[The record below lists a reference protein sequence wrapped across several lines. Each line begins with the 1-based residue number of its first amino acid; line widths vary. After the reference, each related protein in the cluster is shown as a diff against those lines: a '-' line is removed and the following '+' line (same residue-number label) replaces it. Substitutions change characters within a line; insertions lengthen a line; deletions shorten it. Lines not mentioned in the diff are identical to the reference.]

1 MSART
6 AAVTGV
12 AVGVDLGGTKLL
24 AALVDEA
31 GTVVEDV
38 KIARPTTGAGTVD
51 AIAEIVGGWGTSLP
65 VGMGVAGLVDR
76 QGVLRV
82 GPNLPGFVD
91 FPFRDALAER
101 IGTTVVVDNDATA
114 ATWGEFCV
122 GAARAARDA
131 VLVTLGTGI
140 GGGVVAGGVLQRG
153 ANGFAGEPG
162 HTVVD
167 PNGPACPCGRRGC
180 WERFA
185 SGSGLGRLA
194 REAAEAGRAPGIV
207 EAAGGDDS
215 QVRGEHV
222 TIAASSGDAGAI
234 AVLWDFAWWVAL
246 GVTNLIN
253 VLDPEVV
260 VIGGGL
266 AEMGELLLAPVNERY
281 RDLVL
286 AGEHRPVVPIVA
298 AELGEHAGAVGAGLL
313 ALDELRRSGSP
324 PTGG

>member
-1 MSART
+1 
-6 AAVTGV
+6 VTGV
-12 AVGVDLGGTKLL
+12 SVGIDLGGTKLL
-24 AALVDEA
+24 AALIDDA
-31 GTVVEDV
+31 GAVVRDV
-38 KIARPTTGAGTVD
+38 KIARPANGDATVD
-51 AIAEIVGGWGTSLP
+51 AVAEVLGEWGTTLP
-65 VGMGVAGLVDR
+65 VGVGVAGLVDR

-82 GPNLPGFVD
+82 SPNLAGFDD
-91 FPFRDALAER
+91 FPFRAALAER
-101 IGTTVVVDNDATA
+101 LGTTVVVDNDATA
-114 ATWGEFCV
+114 ATWGEFRV
-122 GAARAARDA
+122 GAASAATDA

-140 GGGVVAGGVLQRG
+140 GGGLVAGGVLQRG

-194 REAAEAGRAPGIV
+194 RDAVEAGRAPGV
-207 EAAGGDDS
+207 LDAAGGDAS

-222 TIAASSGDAGAI
+222 SAAAGAGDPGAV

-246 GVTNLIN
+246 GIANLVN

-266 AEMGELLLAPVNERY
+266 AEMGDLLLDPVNERY
-281 RDLVL
+281 GELVL
-286 AGEHRPVVPIVA
+286 AVEHRPVVPIVA
-298 AELGEHAGAVGAGLL
+298 AQLGEHAGAVGAAFL
-313 ALDELRRSGSP
+313 ALDEFRDSAP
-324 PTGG
+324 PVG